1 MRLWILVSC
10 GVLILGAAI
19 WPLRSPKPPAMPPV
33 APAVA
38 AQPQQV
44 ESPKPAPPKVIE
56 VIDLARAYEPVR
68 EPEEPAGTVNPASLI
83 QVPDGPRRIPAAID
97 VDGDVRIKIGESPTG
112 AYLFGVFVPGPE
124 QIDVLPREVA
134 DLPPPVEYLYQMPRE
149 LKERCTGVRE
159 DDFVGLI
166 GP

>member
-1 MRLWILVSC
+1 MRLWILVV
-10 GVLILGAAI
+10 GGALILGAAI

-38 AQPQQV
+38 AQPQPV
-44 ESPKPAPPKVIE
+44 ESPKAEPPKMIE

-68 EPEEPAGTVNPASLI
+68 EPEEPAGAVNAASLI
-83 QVPDGPRRIPAAID
+83 QVPDGPRQIPAAVD
-97 VDGDVRIKIGESPTG
+97 VDDRLAIAPGNLERIG
-112 AYLFGVFVPGPE
+112 
-124 QIDVLPREVA
+124 VLPREVA
-134 DLPPPVEYLYQMPRE
+134 DPAPVEHLYQMPRE

-159 DDFVGLI
+159 DDFVGQI